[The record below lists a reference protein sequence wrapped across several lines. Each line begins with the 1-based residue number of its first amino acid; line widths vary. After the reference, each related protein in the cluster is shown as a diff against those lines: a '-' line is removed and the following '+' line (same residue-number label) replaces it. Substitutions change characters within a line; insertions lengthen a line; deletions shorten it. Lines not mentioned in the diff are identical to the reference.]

1 MGSIRTTGGAGALPL
16 LLLALLPN
24 AGCGTDNTCFP
35 GQAMTNPRILGKAQP
50 SLAGSRIR
58 IGWDVGAERGAELPR
73 TYFTA
78 GRVDTSKRNVGPD
91 GPSMEERVE
100 SDAEREIAVT
110 VRGTLAELQGKLRFD
125 IVFPDRKQFLTC
137 ERADGVVDR
146 YGLSV
151 DAELDSQGNVTKASI
166 TEIRTTTE

>member
-1 MGSIRTTGGAGALPL
+1 MGSIRTAGIAGALP

-50 SLAGSRIR
+50 SLAGSRLR
-58 IGWDVGAERGAELPR
+58 IGWDAGAERGAELPR

-78 GRVDTSKRNVGPD
+78 GKVDTAKRNVGPD

-100 SDAEREIAVT
+100 SDAEREITVT